1 MLNGIDNEEIEKM
14 FIKNNKNKLK
24 FTSFFRNKNEKDIIK
39 KKIIPIQGTHDMI
52 LNEESNKYI
61 SYVIKKF
68 IWD

>member
-14 FIKNNKNKLK
+14 FIKNNKNKLE

-39 KKIIPIQGTHDMI
+39 KKIIPIQVTHDMI

-68 IWD
+68 I

>member
-39 KKIIPIQGTHDMI
+39 KKIILIQGTHDMI

-68 IWD
+68 I